1 MAPQRALQVLIVDD
15 DPGILSA
22 LTRLL
27 QRDGHTVQ
35 TATNGQEALA
45 LLHERGFDLI
55 LCDLLM
61 PALDGQTLYGLLQWQ
76 LPALC
81 QRIIFLTGDTLSPDS
96 MLFVEQCGQ
105 PWIPKPCGIAE
116 GTDCYG
122 TDTACSRAQC
132 TRRARGEGPCGAVAP
147 DRSVAR
153 GGRPEGSTPRM
164 TATGSPYF
172 FAPPIPISSCDL
184 PCPCS
189 PPTPIPRMAQHLQ

>member
-35 TATNGQEALA
+35 TVTNGQEALA

-116 GTDCYG
+116 VR
-122 TDTACSRAQC
+122 TAMAQILP
-132 TRRARGEGPCGAVAP
+132 ALVHNAPEEPGERVPVEQLPLTGPL
-147 DRSVAR
+147 
-153 GGRPEGSTPRM
+153 PEGVDPR
-164 TATGSPYF
+164 
-172 FAPPIPISSCDL
+172 AP
-184 PCPCS
+184 
-189 PPTPIPRMAQHLQ
+189 LQE